1 MNSENKKSDF
11 IYPDNAV
18 IMAPLSGFTD
28 IAFRR
33 SLYREGCEFA
43 FCEMVDVSSL
53 VYCKEK
59 VHPMLVRGEDEKFLG
74 CQLVGSDLEHTKIA
88 LEKLNDYN
96 FDVVDLNLGCPVP
109 KVAKKC
115 AGAELGRQIDRALE
129 VFSLFGKYS
138 RFPISAKIRILN
150 REDVAPT
157 LELVEGLIRLGS
169 KAITIHGRVKEAYY
183 SGDVDFAQIKECVKL
198 ADNRC
203 QIIANGGI
211 MDYEKYCEI
220 REKTTC
226 QAVMVARGAM
236 GNPYLFSELKDP
248 QNFQEPTTEK
258 LLQDMRLHIEEI
270 IELYG
275 EESGLKISRKI
286 LHDYLKGRGF
296 KSSCRAMASQVAT
309 RQDFEEFLNYTAA
322 NRVIER

>member
-1 MNSENKKSDF
+1 MTTETKNF
-11 IYPDNAV
+11 IYPEDAV

-28 IAFRR
+28 LPFRR
-33 SLYREGCEFA
+33 SLYRQGCKFA

-59 VHPMLVRGEDEKFLG
+59 VHPMLIRGEDENFLG
-74 CQLVGSDLEHTKIA
+74 CQLVGSDLEHTRIA

-115 AGAELGRQIDRALE
+115 AGAELGRQIDKALE

-150 REDVAPT
+150 KEDVTPT
-157 LELVEGLIRLGS
+157 LKLVSGLIELGA

-183 SGDVDFAQIKECVKL
+183 SGEVDFSQIRECVNL
-198 ADNRC
+198 AGNHC

-211 MDYEKYCEI
+211 MDYEKYSEI
-220 REKTTC
+220 REKTSC
-226 QAVMVARGAM
+226 KAVMLARGAM
-236 GNPYLFSELKDP
+236 GNPYIFNELQNP
-248 QNFQEPTTEK
+248 QTFQEPTTNQ
-258 LLQDMRLHIEEI
+258 LLADMKQHITEVI
-270 IELYG
+270 ALYG
-275 EESGLKISRKI
+275 EESGFKISRKI

-296 KSSCRAMASQVAT
+296 KSSCRALASQVSSWEN
-309 RQDFEEFLNYTAA
+309 FNEFIEYTAH
-322 NRVIER
+322 NRVVE

>member
-1 MNSENKKSDF
+1 MANSAEKNIEF
-11 IYPDNAV
+11 IYPENAV

-33 SLYREGCEFA
+33 SLYRQGCEFA

-59 VHPMLVRGEDEKFLG
+59 IHPMLIRGEDEKFLG

-115 AGAELGRQIDRALE
+115 AGAELGRKIDQALE

-138 RFPISAKIRILN
+138 KFPISAKIRILN
-150 REDVAPT
+150 KEDVTPT
-157 LELVEGLIRLGS
+157 LQLVAGLIELGAR
-169 KAITIHGRVKEAYY
+169 AITIHGRVKEAYY
-183 SGDVDFAQIKECVKL
+183 SGDVDFEQIRECVKL

-211 MDYEKYCEI
+211 MNYQKYAEI
-220 REKTTC
+220 REKTSC
-226 QAVMVARGAM
+226 KAVMVARGAM
-236 GNPYLFSELKDP
+236 GNPYIFSELKNP
-248 QNFQEPTTEK
+248 QEFQEITTEQ
-258 LLQDMRLHIEEI
+258 LIADMRQHIEEL

-275 EESGLKISRKI
+275 EESGFKISRKI

-296 KSSCRAMASQVAT
+296 RSSCRALASQVAN
-309 RQDFEEFLNYTAA
+309 RNDFEEFLDYTSK
-322 NRVIER
+322 NRVI

>member
-1 MNSENKKSDF
+1 MNSETTPKIDF
-11 IYPDNAV
+11 IYPENAV

-33 SLYREGCEFA
+33 SLYRQGCEFA

-157 LELVEGLIRLGS
+157 LELVTGLIQLGA

-211 MDYEKYCEI
+211 MDYEKYTEI

-226 QAVMVARGAM
+226 QAVMLARGAM

-296 KSSCRAMASQVAT
+296 RSSCRALASQVAT
-309 RQDFEEFLNYTAA
+309 RQDFEDFLNYTAE
-322 NRVIER
+322 NRVI